1 MPCTY
6 YTPEEISRQNYEESQ
21 KLKAELDKT
30 TRLLCE
36 VMTGLENE
44 GWSPE
49 EVADIT
55 KDSPDLQAWWAEHKK
70 LDEARKAEEA
80 ARLKRVEDLKAKV
93 KAEEEAAERRIY
105 EKLKKKY
112 G

>member
-36 VMTGLENE
+36 VMTNVESWNE
-44 GWSPE
+44 GNPP
-49 EVADIT
+49 DIMEP
-55 KDSPDLQAWWAEHKK
+55 SVELQAWWAEHKK
-70 LDEARKAEEA
+70 MDEARKAEET